1 MKLTTELCWCTV
13 IMKVIENP
21 VHSGNSTQLLAVICM
36 QLEGCYLGLSHKSE
50 TERVTGRTARGL

>member
-1 MKLTTELCWCTV
+1 
-13 IMKVIENP
+13 MKVIENP